1 MNAKNEQSLWVDCT
15 QKYICDQKLSKSN
28 YRPVKSDPEYLN
40 NWVDK
45 LDLLC
50 KPKHEIGYLGSSFFF
65 GIVSS
70 VIWVPLLS
78 DKYGRSPLIIFVL
91 SLQLVAYSGLY
102 LTTSL
107 KMAYVCLACLG
118 MTFPGKHIVCF
129 NYVLEITPTKY
140 QQSVVNAF
148 VFLETFAMIAI
159 SFIYQFISNNVKY
172 PQLVGIIFT
181 CFAVPY
187 TSLFFYESP
196 KFYHDKKE
204 FAKARES
211 LKRMA
216 KFNGTELEEFRFEC
230 EVEDEDREALETL
243 TTDHEEALS
252 THGLDT
258 SQSLDSYYVN
268 MFKMTVMWCSSS
280 FSSYLL
286 NYMNK
291 YLEGSIFENHYNEG
305 IAGCIACFIG
315 ASIYAKLGK
324 RFAFITSYS
333 LALVGGLM
341 ILVLEGSYY

>member
-1 MNAKNEQSLWVDCT
+1 M
-15 QKYICDQKLSKSN
+15 
-28 YRPVKSDPEYLN
+28 KSDPEYLN

-78 DKYGRSPLIIFVL
+78 DKYGRAPLIIFVL

-102 LTTSL
+102 LTTNI

-148 VFLETFAMIAI
+148 IFLETFAMIAI
-159 SFIYQFISNNVKY
+159 SFVYEFISNNVKY

-181 CFAVPY
+181 YFAVPY

-204 FAKARES
+204 FKKARES
-211 LKRMA
+211 LRKMA
-216 KFNGTELEEFRFEC
+216 KFNGVELEDFRFEC
-230 EVEDEDREALETL
+230 EVENMIEDRET
-243 TTDHEEALS
+243 
-252 THGLDT
+252 
-258 SQSLDSYYVN
+258 
-268 MFKMTVMWCSSS
+268 
-280 FSSYLL
+280 
-286 NYMNK
+286 
-291 YLEGSIFENHYNEG
+291 
-305 IAGCIACFIG
+305 
-315 ASIYAKLGK
+315 
-324 RFAFITSYS
+324 
-333 LALVGGLM
+333 
-341 ILVLEGSYY
+341 